1 MDRLAFTSLKSVT
14 EERVRREMLTN
25 ELANITS
32 VGFKKSFESTTRTI
46 KVQGPG
52 FDSRLMPVLEQRD
65 QINLEPGVRM
75 ITGRKLDITI
85 DGSGVMGVRA
95 KNGELAFTRRGD
107 LHVNNEGLLETGGGQ
122 AVLGENAAPI
132 NVPVGLDL
140 EISQDG
146 TIWARDPNVAEQ
158 APVQVGRLLLRDAS
172 ATPLGRRE
180 DGLFKPFGDQVLPN
194 GDFQTGPVPVSVTA
208 GAVEG
213 SNVSPI
219 EAMVRML
226 DQTRSFETQ
235 IKIIKESRGLDESG
249 SSMLRAR

>member
-32 VGFKKSFESTTRTI
+32 VGFKKSFESATRTI

-65 QINLEPGVRM
+65 EINLAPGVRM
-75 ITGRKLDITI
+75 VTGRKLDIAI
-85 DGSGVMGVRA
+85 DGSGVLGVRA

-107 LHVNNEGLLETGGGQ
+107 LHVNSEGLLETGGGQ

-146 TIWARDPNVAEQ
+146 TIWARDPNVGEQ
-158 APVQVGRLLLRDAS
+158 AAVQVGRLLLRDAS
-172 ATPLGRRE
+172 ATSLGRRE
-180 DGLFKPFGDQVLPN
+180 DGLFKPIGDRALPN
-194 GDFQTGPVPVSVTA
+194 GDFQSGPVPVSVSA
-208 GAVEG
+208 GAIEG

-235 IKIIKESRGLDESG
+235 IRIIKETRGLDESG
-249 SSMLRAR
+249 AGMLRAR